1 MSYPYDDYPNKKT
14 ILAALSNEQSVNY
27 LYSNLVNQTVIPVLD
42 IIALMQS
49 APTSVDQMDYI
60 LDYFTDVYIT
70 DVNVGLDA
78 IDDDYLEI
86 LTRAIEI
93 NNNEI
98 KHQIEKRLGIH
109 NYDIPEFLELTVP
122 HHSIFKIR
130 Y

>member
-14 ILAALSNEQSVNY
+14 ILATLSNEQSVNY